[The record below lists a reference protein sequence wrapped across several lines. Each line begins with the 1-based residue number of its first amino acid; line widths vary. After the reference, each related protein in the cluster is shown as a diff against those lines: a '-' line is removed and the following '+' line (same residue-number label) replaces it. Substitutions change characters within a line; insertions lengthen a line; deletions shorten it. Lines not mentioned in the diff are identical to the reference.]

1 MGVVPSSG
9 SLPCTHLLL
18 PDKLKQKVVYAIY
31 GVCVVSVMGL
41 RLNHVVRLKTL
52 FEVVKPN
59 LRELF
64 NEVGSLGL
72 KV

>member
-1 MGVVPSSG
+1 M
-9 SLPCTHLLL
+9 
-18 PDKLKQKVVYAIY
+18 
-31 GVCVVSVMGL
+31 SVMGL

>member
-31 GVCVVSVMGL
+31 GVCGECDGL
-41 RLNHVVRLKTL
+41 TAEPCGKI
-52 FEVVKPN
+52 EDII
-59 LRELF
+59 
-64 NEVGSLGL
+64 
-72 KV
+72 